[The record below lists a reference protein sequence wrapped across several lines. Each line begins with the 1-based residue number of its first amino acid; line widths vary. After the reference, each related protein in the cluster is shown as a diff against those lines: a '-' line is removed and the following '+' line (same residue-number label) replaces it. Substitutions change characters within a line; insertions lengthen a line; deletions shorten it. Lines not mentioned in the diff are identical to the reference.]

1 MISLE
6 RARMVA
12 DYLRARA
19 EVRRA
24 SLATLAALLVV
35 AAFAAR
41 MGAGA
46 SWAAHAALLAG
57 LLLGPRLLKALP
69 FKGNLSI
76 YRLELAAFPLNVL
89 LLGFVAF
96 LEAKRL
102 PRLEVPG
109 VPAMRWLFPA
119 LSLMLPLGYLLA
131 GLADWLRR
139 LKQTAWIRGILAIPP
154 VDAYLEEPAA
164 LAAQAASRAPGRA
177 DAWAQFRTVP
187 ASARNL
193 KLFLRLD
200 TARHGLFRVAFS
212 DEFALVLFQ
221 DGSGCEAVAP
231 GGIQLAVDDA
241 ARPGERERMILV
253 RWNAHFQEGRI
264 LPDDLLKI
272 QAWNSRSA
280 GYEPKSIVPA
290 PFA

>member
-1 MISLE
+1 MISFE

-19 EVRRA
+19 EVQRA
-24 SLATLAALLVV
+24 SLATLAALLVA

-41 MGAGA
+41 LGAGA
-46 SWAAHAALLAG
+46 PWPGHAALLAV
-57 LLLGPRLLKALP
+57 LLLGPGLLKLLP
-69 FKGNLSI
+69 LRGNFSI

-89 LLGFVAF
+89 LLGLIAF
-96 LEAKRL
+96 LEANRL

-131 GLADWLRR
+131 GSADWLRR
-139 LKQTAWIRGILAIPP
+139 LKQTAWIRGVLAIPP

-164 LAAQAASRAPGRA
+164 LAAQAVSRTPGRG
-177 DAWAQFRTVP
+177 DAWAQFRTMP

-200 TARHGLFRVAFS
+200 TARHGLLRVAFS
-212 DEFALVLFQ
+212 DEYALVLFQ
-221 DGSGCEAVAP
+221 DGSGCEAVVP

-253 RWNAHFQEGRI
+253 RWNAHFHEGRI

-280 GYEPKSIVPA
+280 GFEPRSIVPA